1 MITCGAESEEL
12 LGTVKGVVSAHV
24 EMFSRRETLKLNWA
38 R

>member
-1 MITCGAESEEL
+1 M
-12 LGTVKGVVSAHV
+12 KGVVSAHV